1 MTLSKQLSSSSTRS
15 FADLAIRDEPDA
27 PIIPSEFFAFDG
39 KNLGREDL
47 KREIYDE
54 LIRP

>member
-1 MTLSKQLSSSSTRS
+1 MPSHQAL
-15 FADLAIRDEPDA
+15 ADLLFTRDEPDA

-54 LIRP
+54 LIRPES